1 MKARNHL
8 QHLFALVGII
18 LVVFQ
23 QNAEAE
29 NGIKNLEDLKN
40 LQDKIENVT
49 EATMPATVALFSQKN
64 GASGSG
70 VIVNENGLI
79 LTAGHV
85 VQGAEEMTVIFP
97 DGKQTQGKVLG
108 ANYTRD
114 SAMVQIVD
122 QQKKWPYVEIG
133 SSKDL
138 EIGSLV
144 IAIGHAGGYD
154 PIRTPPVR
162 FGRITANSP
171 NHFITTD
178 CTLIGGDS
186 GGPLFDLDGKLVGI
200 HSSIGES
207 LSSNNHAAIEG
218 FHLDWKR
225 LKNSETWGSLSGSA
239 FDDPNAPVMGIIL
252 GNAIRGGGI
261 RITQVIPNGP
271 AARVGI
277 RNGDILLSINSEDIH
292 NLRSLHS
299 KMTEFQAGEVIV
311 IHALRG
317 NKITS
322 YRVKLGRRGDFA
334 K

>member
-1 MKARNHL
+1 M
-8 QHLFALVGII
+8 IS
-18 LVVFQ
+18 Q
-23 QNAEAE
+23 QNVRAES
-29 NGIKNLEDLKN
+29 GIKNLEGLKE
-40 LQDKIENVT
+40 LQDKIEKVT
-49 EATMPATVALFSQKN
+49 ETAMPATVALFSQKN

-114 SAMVQIVD
+114 SAMVQIID

-133 SSKDL
+133 NSKDL
-138 EIGSLV
+138 EVSSLV
-144 IAIGHAGGYD
+144 IAMGHAGGYD

-162 FGRITANSP
+162 FGRITASGP
-171 NHFITTD
+171 NDFITTD

-218 FHLDWKR
+218 FHLDWDR
-225 LKNSETWGSLSGSA
+225 LKNSETWGRLGGSA
-239 FDDPNAPVMGIIL
+239 FDDPNSPVMGIIL
-252 GNAIRGGGI
+252 GDAIRGGGI
-261 RITQVIPNGP
+261 RITQVIPGGP

-277 RNGDILLSINSEDIH
+277 RGGDILLSINSDNIY
-292 NLRSLHS
+292 NLRALHS

-311 IHALRG
+311 IHAFR
-317 NKITS
+317 NDKVTS
-322 YRVKLGRRGDFA
+322 YRVKLGRRGDFT